1 MTKENIMAKTSFQGP
16 VRSKNNYKLYS
27 TTASTGVEHDRT
39 MGDPAKDAR
48 RYYLEEWFTKKPGL
62 NAVAIIDPDADS
74 ASALAAY
81 VIANKDFETLGTNM
95 TTALTTFSATHGGIL
110 MTTAGAD
117 QDQAILLPHLDTN
130 QTAWSGTQ
138 WGTENSVEWECSIS
152 LPAID
157 NQKVWAGLKLT
168 NDQLVATDDDQIFFK
183 FQSDATNSEAFT
195 TFANWHLVHSIG
207 GTDYISRLPIAVAAD
222 TQYHLKIKIDSAR
235 KATIFVNG
243 IQYNVT
249 TTSGSTGGT
258 AVTAVQ
264 PGTAATKTDALTNDV
279 DLIPYIGIEAG
290 AAAAE
295 AVNVHYQS
303 MSRHV
308 FE

>member
-1 MTKENIMAKTSFQGP
+1 M
-16 VRSKNNYKLYS
+16 
-27 TTASTGVEHDRT
+27 
-39 MGDPAKDAR
+39 
-48 RYYLEEWFTKKPGL
+48 
-62 NAVAIIDPDADS
+62 
-74 ASALAAY
+74 
-81 VIANKDFETLGTNM
+81 
-95 TTALTTFSATHGGIL
+95 
-110 MTTAGAD
+110 AGAAVGND
-117 QDQAILLPHLDTN
+117 EIDFD
-130 QTAWSGTQ
+130 SDD
-138 WGTENSVEWECSIS
+138 S

-183 FQSDATNSEAFT
+183 FQSDATNSESFT

-222 TQYHLKIKIDSAR
+222 TQYHLKIKIDSDR

-295 AVNVHYQS
+295 AINVHYQS

>member
-39 MGDPAKDAR
+39 ISDPAMDAR
-48 RYYLEEWFTKKPGL
+48 RFYLEEWFLQRPGL
-62 NAVAIIDPDADS
+62 NANIDQVS
-74 ASALAAY
+74 TVEVQRALNRNWEA
-81 VIANKDFETLGTNM
+81 LGTNM
-95 TTALTTFSATHGGIL
+95 TTALCTFAGTSGGVKA
-110 MTTAGAD
+110 TTAGAD
-117 QDQAILLPHLDTN
+117 QDQAIITPHLDTAA
-130 QTAWSGTQ
+130 TAWAGCQ
-138 WGTENSVEWECSIS
+138 WGTENEVHFETSIM

-168 NDQLVATDDDQIFFK
+168 NDQLVATDANQVFFK
-183 FQSDATNSEAFT
+183 YQTDATNSEAFT
-195 TFANWHLVHSIG
+195 DFAKWHFVHSIG
-207 GTDYISRLPIAVAAD
+207 NTDYISRLPITVAAD
-222 TQYHLKIKIDSAR
+222 TQYHFKIKIDSSR

-249 TTSGSTGGT
+249 GTSGSTGGT
-258 AVTAVQ
+258 AVTSVQ
-264 PGTAATKTDALTNDV
+264 PGTAATKTDALPNDV

-303 MSRHV
+303 ISRHV